1 MSDWHPVLRRPSPLA
16 SVRAAARAALP
27 FAVWLAAVAALLP
40 LADAAPSA
48 NRAPALVDARTS
60 KVLAPVSGRIVTVAV
75 QLHQLV
81 EADAV
86 VARFDDRDVR
96 LRLAQAQFELERLRA
111 DMAHAEAEVERS
123 SRADATAIQLEAGTE
138 YRRLVSAVEQAQLA
152 ALATRTDLE
161 EARVRMQGAAIETE
175 RLTGL
180 VQQGMVSQPQL
191 VAVRTDRDALKKRIE
206 ELEGLYERQRAVVA
220 TTTKRLDEFA
230 PGKAA
235 ALPVDT
241 ALEPLR
247 WRLKEQEAELERIA
261 LDAQALDLR
270 APMRG
275 HVAALGASAGEWIPI
290 GTEIAALVDPSPRR
304 VLAYVDAAM
313 RRRMEQARALE
324 LQRPDASPLGQTR
337 IVSVSPTTV
346 RVPERFWLD
355 PQREEWAYEI
365 VLAATGQ
372 ELPGEP
378 VLLATRR

>member
-1 MSDWHPVLRRPSPLA
+1 MSALQPIFRKPSPLA
-16 SVRAAARAALP
+16 AARMAARSAIPL
-27 FAVWLAAVAALLP
+27 AVWLAATAALVP
-40 LADAAPSA
+40 LSQAAPSA
-48 NRAPALVDARTS
+48 HRAPALVDARAS

-75 QLHQLV
+75 QTHQLV

-123 SRADATAIQLEAGTE
+123 SRADATAIQLEASTE
-138 YRRLVSAVEQAQLA
+138 YRRLVSAVEQAQLT

-161 EARVRMQGAAIETE
+161 ETRVRMQGAAIETE

-191 VAVRTDRDALKKRIE
+191 VAMRTDRDALKKRIE
-206 ELEGLYERQRAVVA
+206 ELEGLYDRQRAVVA
-220 TTTKRLDEFA
+220 TTTNRLEEFA

-241 ALEPLR
+241 ALAPLR

-275 HVAALGASAGEWIPI
+275 HVAELGAAAGEWIPA
-290 GTEIAALVDPSPRR
+290 GTEVATLVDATPRR
-304 VLAYVDAAM
+304 VLAYVTATM
-313 RRRMEQARALE
+313 RSQLEQARALE
-324 LQRPDASPLGQTR
+324 LQRPDASSLGETR

-346 RVPERFWLD
+346 RVPERFWRD
-355 PQREEWAYEI
+355 PQREEWAYEV
-365 VLAATGQ
+365 VLAATGR
-372 ELPGEP
+372 ELPGEH
-378 VLLATRR
+378 VLLAARR